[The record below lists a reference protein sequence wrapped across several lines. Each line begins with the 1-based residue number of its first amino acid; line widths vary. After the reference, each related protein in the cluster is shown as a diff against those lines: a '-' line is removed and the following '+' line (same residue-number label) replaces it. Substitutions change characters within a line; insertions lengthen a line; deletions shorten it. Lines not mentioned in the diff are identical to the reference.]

1 MALTGYRHPLFP
13 PTGIFGIQIVGE
25 NANVLRIGSAVEV
38 GARCIADGV
47 FVPLFGLQVVGRF
60 SKRRLELC
68 EAPFWGGTSQDKG
81 GNGPTYASP
90 HRGLHRGFL
99 CPLSFE
105 SVSAPE
111 LRDTD

>member
-1 MALTGYRHPLFP
+1 MALTGYRHPLSP
-13 PTGIFGIQIVGE
+13 PTGIFGIEIVGE

-68 EAPFWGGTSQDKG
+68 EARRFGAELARTRAATDPLTQAHIGGYTEGSF
-81 GNGPTYASP
+81 A
-90 HRGLHRGFL
+90 L
-99 CPLSFE
+99 CPSR
-105 SVSAPE
+105 V
-111 LRDTD
+111 